1 MTALYHKLKI
11 NLDINEKV
19 YLSHELLPVYRSDA
33 ASFHALLAFS
43 ALLLA
48 QNENLDQFL
57 QPAELESRTL
67 EILSSRLIPLPL
79 THTNG
84 TIMAVALMAYL
95 EVSQFI

>member
-1 MTALYHKLKI
+1 MTALYHKLTI